1 MTPGQRRGPGR
12 GPARREKADDFGL
25 AWKRLFQYMDR
36 YRAPFI
42 AAVVVA
48 KLTPPPSQ
56 EVLDEFEA
64 AQNYEDPEEA

>member
-1 MTPGQRRGPGR
+1 MTSGQRRGPGR

-42 AAVVVA
+42 AALVIACIGTV
-48 KLTPPPSQ
+48 LT
-56 EVLDEFEA
+56 LA
-64 AQNYEDPEEA
+64 